1 MALDDVLK
9 LIGAVISIVTVGKLV
24 YDVSVSR
31 KTRLRDDYKFAKE
44 FFDELRKTPQPH
56 PLVVERGYHAIA
68 GDTALSVREME
79 YLLSLQNPSSAL
91 RDYVLARPYL
101 AHLPESGHL
110 QVKFKKQYSSAWSRR
125 WRRGLYLVLYFF
137 SALLAVSPMFFLS
150 SFNPSPG
157 TGLLILI
164 VFGAAFGLPAYN
176 ALREYGRL
184 YRGEKLVAEQKRHP
198 QIIVGSQ
205 AIAQQMLAAD
215 RQNAAAFCRPLKRY
229 VNDSFPQS

>member
-1 MALDDVLK
+1 MELDDVLK
-9 LIGAVISIVTVGKLV
+9 LVGAVISIVTVGKLV

-31 KTRLRDDYKFAKE
+31 KTRLRDDYKFARE
-44 FFDELRKTPQPH
+44 FFDELGKTPPPH

-68 GDTALSVREME
+68 GDTALTVREME

-101 AHLPESGHL
+101 EHLPESGHL
-110 QVKFKKQYSSAWSRR
+110 QVNFRRKYSSVWSRR
-125 WRRGLYLVLYFF
+125 WRRGFYLLLYFG

-150 SFNPSPG
+150 SFKPSAG

-198 QIIVGSQ
+198 QIIVGDQ
-205 AIAQQMLAAD
+205 RLAQQALATD
-215 RQNAAAFCRPLKRY
+215 RQNAARFAAR
-229 VNDSFPQS
+229 